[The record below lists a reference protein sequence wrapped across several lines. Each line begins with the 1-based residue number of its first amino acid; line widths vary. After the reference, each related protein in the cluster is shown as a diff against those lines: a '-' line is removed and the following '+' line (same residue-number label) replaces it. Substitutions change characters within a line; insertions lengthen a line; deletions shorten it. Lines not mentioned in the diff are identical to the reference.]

1 MEKRLN
7 FKNKLIFI
15 SGSNGFIG
23 KQLCQTFLSLGA
35 RIIATDID
43 KNSYALKNNK
53 KNFYYY
59 CCDLTNKNLLRNLI
73 EDVKN
78 RYKSLDIIINN
89 ASYTGQSLLKGWS
102 TDFKKQNTENWKKV
116 FDVSLSS
123 NFELSKGF
131 FKLLKKNKK
140 GKIINVG
147 SIYGFMGPDWDMYKN
162 TGIYNPAG
170 YGISKSGII
179 YLTKWL
185 AATMAPYVTVNC
197 VSPGG
202 VLRKQPKKFIKN
214 YLKKVPLKRM
224 CTENDVVNTVIF
236 LSSDLSN
243 YITGQNIILDGGLSL
258 K

>member
-1 MEKRLN
+1 
-7 FKNKLIFI
+7 
-15 SGSNGFIG
+15 
-23 KQLCQTFLSLGA
+23 
-35 RIIATDID
+35 
-43 KNSYALKNNK
+43 LKNNK